1 MYVESVGFCFLYL
14 SDNMLNII
22 LVICIVSLDFV
33 EVENTKQK
41 MKKLDTR
48 LQHCDGKVIVEKIYD
63 RFTTPNKLIKTK
75 KNIGIMDY
83 PLWIHT

>member
-1 MYVESVGFCFLYL
+1 M
-14 SDNMLNII
+14 
-22 LVICIVSLDFV
+22 ICIVSLDFV

-41 MKKLDTR
+41 MKKLDKR

-75 KNIGIMDY
+75 KKYWYNGLSIMDTHMTDSQNKIY
-83 PLWIHT
+83 KLFLNLKP